1 MCDSDRGRPATGG
14 WTRARPHTTFLTA
27 PAKLQ
32 TPEQFR
38 CHIPCDLGLEPQF
51 TEDIETQGEKMTFP
65 ESQCESLVAG
75 TVSALFSAL
84 TPAPHTA
91 PGKQA
96 NWGAQEIAAPQVI
109 STVKECIP

>member
-1 MCDSDRGRPATGG
+1 MYDSHRGKPAKGG
-14 WTRARPHTTFLTA
+14 WARARPHTTLLTA

-32 TPEQFR
+32 TPEQFG

-51 TEDIETQGEKMTFP
+51 TEDTETQGEKMTFP
-65 ESQCESLVAG
+65 ESQCESVAG
-75 TVSALFSAL
+75 TASALFSAL
-84 TPAPHTA
+84 TPAPHAA

-96 NWGAQEIAAPQVI
+96 SWGPQEIAVAQAM